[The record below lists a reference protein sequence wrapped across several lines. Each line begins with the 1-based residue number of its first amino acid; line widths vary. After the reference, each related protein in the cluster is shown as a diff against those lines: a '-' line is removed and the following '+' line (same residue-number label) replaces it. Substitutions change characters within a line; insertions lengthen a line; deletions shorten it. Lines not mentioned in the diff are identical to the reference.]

1 MPKVKIKIISEERCR
16 SYKELNYNEL
26 KSLVKSL
33 ETDSKRAKKDPSL
46 CKQILESVHE
56 AKTEIAKRIIK

>member
-1 MPKVKIKIISEERCR
+1 MPKVKVNIISEERCQ

-33 ETDSKRAKKDPSL
+33 ETDSKRVKKDPSL
-46 CKQILESVHE
+46 RKQILESVHE